1 MGDLVHRCRY
11 FPCILDR
18 KFISRL
24 KSYLVKLIIQQDY
37 GFARLDGS
45 VAWRT
50 PIAIQLVFA
59 IVVTCIVFG
68 LPESPRW
75 LAKRG
80 REAEAIEVLC
90 AVHDLPSNDP
100 YIVGEI
106 EAIRAALAI
115 EQGTQK
121 ISALF
126 KSDILQTRKRVI
138 LAWFGLF
145 MNQWSGINLVVYYMP
160 TVLVQNV
167 GMPAGRATLI
177 AGFVELMFVVGNTL
191 PAFRLDRMGR
201 KKTMMVGCGLLSLC
215 MLCISVLLSFGKQ
228 KTSEASI
235 AFFFLYMLIFGASV
249 NVVPW
254 VWGPEILP
262 LEARARGTAISVSAH
277 WMWSKS

>member
-1 MGDLVHRCRY
+1 M
-11 FPCILDR
+11 
-18 KFISRL
+18 
-24 KSYLVKLIIQQDY
+24 
-37 GFARLDGS
+37 
-45 VAWRT
+45 
-50 PIAIQLVFA
+50 
-59 IVVTCIVFG
+59 IVWG

-80 REAEAIEVLC
+80 REQEAIEVLC
-90 AVHDLPSNDP
+90 AVHDLREDDP

-106 EAIRAALAI
+106 TAIRAALKI
-115 EQGTQK
+115 EEGVQNF
-121 ISALF
+121 SSLF
-126 KSDILQTRKRVI
+126 KKDILQTRRRVV

-167 GMPAGRATLI
+167 GMASGRATLI

-191 PAFRLDRMGR
+191 PAFFLDRMGR
-201 KKTMMVGCGLLSLC
+201 KKTMMIGCGLLSGC

-228 KTSEASI
+228 ATSSASI

-262 LEARARGTAISVSAH
+262 LQARTRGTAISVSAH
-277 WMWSKS
+277 WMWNFCIVMIVSLFCPTQIDPG